1 VQDVT
6 AAEFGCELVAG
17 EDAFVDR
24 PSRAVFQHAFLPA
37 LERVARTGDRRH
49 DDELACDPASLGE
62 EARALGLLEVA
73 VEVAGEH
80 AVELAVLE
88 RQRESVTGDEPRGGH
103 LLARDVE
110 HPLALVEADDVAAEM
125 ARQEAGA
132 AGDIER
138 SCGWEPGDQLGED
151 GDLVVPSGAD
161 AIGVET
167 PPEPPVVVLVRAP
180 IVVRLHGGSYSSGV
194 PLPLESV
201 PNFSEGRDRGTIDA
215 LAAALGG
222 PAELLDVHSDPDH
235 NRSVFTLVGDE
246 DELVAALVAGVA
258 CARERI
264 DLRRHEGA
272 HPRIGAADVVPVVAV
287 DPVDSER
294 ARGCALLVAEGIGAE
309 LELPVF
315 LYGDSAPGRGPAF
328 FRHGG
333 PEELQQRIDAGEL
346 SPDFG
351 PARLDE
357 RAGGVIVGARRPLI
371 AFNVN
376 LTTQDVDV
384 AREIAAVVRE
394 RDGGFPGVRALGLSL
409 PRAGHAQVSMNVE
422 DYEAAALHDIV
433 ARVESEALARGVE
446 VSGAELV
453 GLLPAGAAVAAA
465 GGMLRIDGFSPE
477 HVLELRL
484 LRRH

>member
-1 VQDVT
+1 
-6 AAEFGCELVAG
+6 
-17 EDAFVDR
+17 
-24 PSRAVFQHAFLPA
+24 
-37 LERVARTGDRRH
+37 
-49 DDELACDPASLGE
+49 
-62 EARALGLLEVA
+62 
-73 VEVAGEH
+73 
-80 AVELAVLE
+80 
-88 RQRESVTGDEPRGGH
+88 
-103 LLARDVE
+103 
-110 HPLALVEADDVAAEM
+110 M
-125 ARQEAGA
+125 
-132 AGDIER
+132 
-138 SCGWEPGDQLGED
+138 
-151 GDLVVPSGAD
+151 
-161 AIGVET
+161 
-167 PPEPPVVVLVRAP
+167 
-180 IVVRLHGGSYSSGV
+180 

-201 PNFSEGRDRGTIDA
+201 PNFSEGRDPATIDA

-235 NRSVFTLVGDE
+235 NRSVFTLVGNE

-287 DPVDSER
+287 DPADSER
-294 ARGCALLVAEGIGAE
+294 ARGCALLVAERIGAE

-351 PARLDE
+351 PTRLDE

-376 LTTQDVDV
+376 LATQDVEV

-433 ARVESEALARGVE
+433 ARIESEALARGVE

-465 GGMLRIDGFSPE
+465 GGMLRIEGFGPE

-484 LRRH
+484 LRRD